1 MNPTRSTTGSAT
13 AEGKKQS
20 PAMAGPAA
28 FSSRPPL
35 VDGLSGEDLHRC
47 LHNEYDMGCA
57 QPSQPPSQRG
67 FMELSDQNYDHHLF

>member
-1 MNPTRSTTGSAT
+1 MNPTRSTTGSAS

-20 PAMAGPAA
+20 VAGPAA

-35 VDGLSGEDLHRC
+35 VDGLSGDDLHRC

-57 QPSQPPSQRG
+57 QPAQLPSQRG
-67 FMELSDQNYDHHLF
+67 FMEFSDQNYDHHLF